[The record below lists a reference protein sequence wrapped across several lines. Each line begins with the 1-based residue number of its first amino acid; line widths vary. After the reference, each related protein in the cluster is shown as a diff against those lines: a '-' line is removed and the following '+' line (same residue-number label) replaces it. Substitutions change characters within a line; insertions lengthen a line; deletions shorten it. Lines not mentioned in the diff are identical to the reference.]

1 MERVTIRCR
10 CIKKIKNQ
18 RGYIERYILSDGQQC
33 ASFSSQDL
41 KSLIANKS
49 LLVDNLKFD
58 SKGRLIDCKPAKLPA
73 KHPEKH
79 VEVKAPTPIKEVKSA
94 DTESNTATKKSEPEK
109 KQTATDLVHDR
120 TKKLILYAV
129 KNGYIDLDFSKV
141 PVTIGIPTEI
151 ESEFGWRLGKLAYDY
166 GLDHN
171 FDAEVLAKSLPEM
184 NRNTSYFWAVTE
196 NRMLILSHDIDIV
209 KDWISKHSNVSATNV
224 QEVK

>member
-1 MERVTIRCR
+1 MERTTTIRCR

-33 ASFSSQDL
+33 ASFSSTDL

-58 SKGRLIDCKPAKLPA
+58 SKGRLIDCKPAKLP
-73 KHPEKH
+73 EKH

-94 DTESNTATKKSEPEK
+94 VTATKKSEP

-151 ESEFGWRLGKLAYDY
+151 ESDFGWRLGKLAYDY

-209 KDWISKHSNVSATNV
+209 KDWISKHSNVSATNA
-224 QEVK
+224 QKEVK